1 MIDIVV
7 NNNLTISVEAAERM
21 KKLPETVYIELRP
34 RNGEAFAKVQSLAQN
49 PRIKVNISIQRR
61 LSSLI
66 RMLERKWRPLN
77 ARKVLKILLKTE
89 VHVFFISFHYVFQ
102 I

>member
-1 MIDIVV
+1 MIYFI
-7 NNNLTISVEAAERM
+7 LLLRTVEAAERM
-21 KKLPETVYIELRP
+21 KKLPDTVQIELRP

-77 ARKVLKILLKTE
+77 LKRVSWQYYGFT
-89 VHVFFISFHYVFQ
+89 FCQ
-102 I
+102 